1 MYLDSSI
8 SSEPIDKASVVTDGE
23 LNQDNH
29 QTDEN
34 SMQKKSDKNGAGEV
48 SAGEDIL
55 DKSAVSTGDMN
66 TEELHLELSQSGT
79 SPINVTGTRIDGG
92 HSSNANSGE
101 EGTDQLNLQFS
112 ETATLTDQN
121 THCSDRLNSDQIEE
135 DLTVV
140 PPQATEEDL
149 TVVPPQAIEED
160 LTVVPPQAIEED
172 LTVVP
177 PQAIEEA
184 LDSSNEGLNLML
196 TESPRKTDC
205 NAQNSASV
213 NSMGTEFELKLSSS
227 DNDGVSSVSDGVNHD
242 SSTVFEERN
251 VMSHED
257 SD

>member
-34 SMQKKSDKNGAGEV
+34 SMQKKSDKNSAGER
-48 SAGEDIL
+48 SAVEDIL

-79 SPINVTGTRIDGG
+79 SPINVTGT
-92 HSSNANSGE
+92 SNANSGD

-140 PPQATEEDL
+140 PPQA
-149 TVVPPQAIEED
+149 
-160 LTVVPPQAIEED
+160 
-172 LTVVP
+172 
-177 PQAIEEA
+177 IEEA

-196 TESPRKTDC
+196 TESPQKTDC

-213 NSMGTEFELKLSSS
+213 NCMGTEFELKLSSS

>member
-1 MYLDSSI
+1 MYLDCSI

-34 SMQKKSDKNGAGEV
+34 SMQKKSDKNSAGEG
-48 SAGEDIL
+48 SAGEDIS

-92 HSSNANSGE
+92 HSSNANSGD

-135 DLTVV
+135 DLTV
-140 PPQATEEDL
+140 E
-149 TVVPPQAIEED
+149 
-160 LTVVPPQAIEED
+160 
-172 LTVVP
+172 P